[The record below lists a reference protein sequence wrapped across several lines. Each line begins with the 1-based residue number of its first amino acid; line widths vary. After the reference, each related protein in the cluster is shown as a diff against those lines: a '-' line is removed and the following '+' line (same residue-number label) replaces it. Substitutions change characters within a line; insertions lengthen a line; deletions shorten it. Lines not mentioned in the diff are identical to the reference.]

1 MRELL
6 TSPATL
12 RVLFYLI
19 APLLGMVPGITVDQA
34 AHTILINI
42 DTALA
47 GIGIGAA
54 AGAGVFAM
62 FGKK

>member
-19 APLLGMVPGITVDQA
+19 APILGMIPGITVDQA
-34 AHTILINI
+34 AHTILIDINA
-42 DTALA
+42 ALA
-47 GIGIGAA
+47 GGGIGAA
-54 AGAGVFAM
+54 AGAGVFAL